1 MEPMDSEISQWN
13 VPCMRKGLDSSNR
26 YYAVTHKTS
35 GERHVVMSLVNARR
49 IQEQLALGRSV
60 QVRDNHV
67 PYALIGNE
75 WTSLQQVCAGGKGVK
90 KWGEGRGTCDKA
102 FRRRAAPEK
111 LFLVP
116 CCIAWRPRG
125 MCAWKENGRGGLIK
139 RMRPLPFSPTEA
151 EAAGIQ
157 QRELLPALWARPYRT
172 PAVVHRPR
180 ARQGLGRPR
189 G

>member
-90 KWGEGRGTCDKA
+90 KWGEGRGGLVIRLSGA
-102 FRRRAAPEK
+102 VRRRRNFSSSHVA
-111 LFLVP
+111 LH
-116 CCIAWRPRG
+116 G
-125 MCAWKENGRGGLIK
+125 GRGACAHGRK
-139 RMRPLPFSPTEA
+139 TE
-151 EAAGIQ
+151 GG
-157 QRELLPALWARPYRT
+157 
-172 PAVVHRPR
+172 V
-180 ARQGLGRPR
+180 
-189 G
+189 